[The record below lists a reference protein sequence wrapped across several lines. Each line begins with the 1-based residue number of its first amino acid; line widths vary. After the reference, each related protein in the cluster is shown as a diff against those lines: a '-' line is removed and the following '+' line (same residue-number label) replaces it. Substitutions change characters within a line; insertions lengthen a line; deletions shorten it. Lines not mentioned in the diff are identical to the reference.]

1 MADLETIT
9 EERGKLAKKLEE
21 YRDKFHANGKKWTDD
36 TERQA
41 WEKVNTD
48 YNAKLEEWR
57 MANAEVEVDARLKE
71 VRDIEERTRTPGKKP
86 GTDDYSSRS
95 SREGNDDIEKR
106 ELERRGNDRKQKLP
120 DEERR
125 GLALA
130 GFCRAKMG
138 HELRDE
144 HLEAM
149 KECRMQPWV
158 DSLFLPHYRGHDLQI
173 MKDEYARNSAGGG
186 GGTQGTVNRGAIMA
200 TLESRALSGIS
211 AAPGGAL
218 VPDTFLRRIE
228 INRIAWGGMLQ
239 ACTTVTTA
247 DGGEMTLPT
256 ADDTAN
262 IGRRIG
268 ENAAVVTTGKDPTF
282 GGVTWSAYGYTTDAV
297 KVPFS
302 LMEDSFMDLGAFLA
316 EAFGMRN
323 GRKMNLDFTT
333 GADANGPAGYL
344 TKAALGWTTTTGQTT
359 SIIYDDVVKL
369 RFSVDPAYRNGGSYM
384 CHDQIAM
391 AFRLIKD
398 TQNRPLWTS
407 GVQLGG
413 PDTLDGY
420 HLYINMDMASSIVA
434 SAKTLAYG
442 DFRKYKARMVG
453 QRRMYRLTELYR
465 ENDQDGFVMF
475 ERADGNLETAS
486 ATNTP
491 IKYMAQAAS

>member
-1 MADLETIT
+1 MADMAALK
-9 EERGKLAKKLEE
+9 EERGKLAKKIEE
-21 YRDKFHANGKKWTDD
+21 FRDKFHANGKKWADD
-36 TERQA
+36 AERQA
-41 WEKVNTD
+41 WEKVNKD
-48 YNAKLEEWR
+48 YNEKNEEVRIAKSELDI
-57 MANAEVEVDARLKE
+57 DARLKE
-71 VRDIEERTRTPGKKP
+71 IKDIEERTDNVGTRPGME
-86 GTDDYSSRS
+86 DFSSRS
-95 SREGNDDIEKR
+95 SREDR
-106 ELERRGNDRKQKLP
+106 EREEERRKGNGQRQHLP

-125 GLALA
+125 SLALA

-138 HELRDE
+138 HMVRDD
-144 HLEAM
+144 HLAAM

-158 DSLFLPHYRGHDLQI
+158 DSLFVPHCEDRFHAAL
-173 MKDEYARNSAGGG
+173 KREWRNSVPSKAMQ
-186 GGTQGTVNRGAIMA
+186 TC
-200 TLESRALSGIS
+200 LESRALSGITLAS
-211 AAPGGAL
+211 GGAL
-218 VPDTFLRRIE
+218 LPDSFIRTLE
-228 INRIAWGGMLQ
+228 VNRIAWGGVLQ

-247 DGGEMTLPT
+247 DGTEMTLPT

-268 ENAAVVTTGKDPTF
+268 ESAAVTTTGKDPTF

-297 KVPFS
+297 LVPYYM
-302 LMEDSFMDLGAFLA
+302 MEDAFNDLGGFLA

-333 GADANGPAGYL
+333 GADANGPAGFL
-344 TKAALGWTTTTGQTT
+344 TKAALGWTTASGQPT

-369 RFSVDPAYRNGGSYM
+369 RFSVDPAYRNGGAYM

-420 HLYINMDMASSIVA
+420 HLYINMDMADSIVA
-434 SAKTLAYG
+434 NAKTLAYG
-442 DFRKYKARMVG
+442 QFGKYKARMVG

-465 ENDQDGFVMF
+465 ANDQDGFVMF

-486 ATNTP
+486 TTNTP
-491 IKYMAQAAS
+491 IKYMVQAAS